1 MNNQNK
7 IGFWKSTALVTGNM
21 VGSGIFLL
29 PASLAVFG
37 GISFIG
43 WIFSSL
49 GALLLAIV
57 FGNLSR
63 LQPKA
68 TGGPYAYSRQEL
80 GDFPGYLVAW
90 GYWISIWSTNAA
102 ITVALVGY
110 LGVFFPFINND
121 PVYAILTG
129 LCFIW
134 LFTWVNTKKIGV
146 IGSVQLI
153 TTIIKI
159 IPIILIA
166 FLGIFYLDFSNFKEF
181 NISKMSDFSAI
192 TATTTLTLFAYL
204 GMESA
209 TIPSESVSD
218 ARHTIKRATITG
230 TSITIAIYA
239 LSSLAVMGIIPMDKL
254 ANSTSP
260 FSDAAFLFWG
270 ESAKYIVAGGAV
282 IATMGALNGWI
293 LIQGQIPMA
302 AAHDK
307 LFPRIF
313 GKTNKNN
320 APVMGIIISSILV
333 SVLIMLNYSK
343 SLVEAFT
350 YMMKLSTLSSLIPF
364 IFSIASLALILLR
377 KKEKNRALNLIITF
391 LAFCFSI
398 WVIIGCGQE
407 IVFSGFILL
416 MLGIPFYV
424 WIKYKNESEKNDLQ

>member
-1 MNNQNK
+1 
-7 IGFWKSTALVTGNM
+7 M

-110 LGVFFPFINND
+110 LGVFFPWMNYD

-129 LCFIW
+129 LLFIW
-134 LFTWVNTKKIGV
+134 LFTWVNTKKIGI

-230 TSITIAIYA
+230 TVITIAIYA
-239 LSSLAVMGIIPMDKL
+239 LSSLAVMGIIPMDQL
-254 ANSTSP
+254 AKSTSP

-307 LFPRIF
+307 LFPKIF

-333 SVLIMLNYSK
+333 SILIMLNYSK
-343 SLVEAFT
+343 SLVDAFT
-350 YMMKLSTLSSLIPF
+350 YMMKLSTLSVLVPYL
-364 IFSIASLALILLR
+364 FSTASLALILLR
-377 KKEKNRALNLIITF
+377 KKEKNKQINLLLTF